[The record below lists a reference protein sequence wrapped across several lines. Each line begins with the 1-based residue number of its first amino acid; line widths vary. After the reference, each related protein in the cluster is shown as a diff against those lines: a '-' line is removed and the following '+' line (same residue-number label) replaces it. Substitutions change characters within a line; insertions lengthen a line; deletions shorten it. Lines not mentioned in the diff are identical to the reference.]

1 MIITQALISIFVFFA
16 LSRVILRFREEKV
29 STFGLF
35 GWVTLWLIV
44 EVVIWVP
51 DFATSIARIL
61 GIGRGAD
68 LIIYFSIV
76 ALFYLVFRIYVKF
89 EDLERQI
96 TFIVR
101 SIALQKIS
109 RTKKKVKK

>member
-1 MIITQALISIFVFFA
+1 MIITQILISVFVLFA
-16 LSRVILRFREEKV
+16 LSRVVLRFREDKV
-29 STFGLF
+29 STVGLF
-35 GWVTLWLIV
+35 GWATLWLIV
-44 EVVIWVP
+44 EIVVWIP
-51 DFATSIARIL
+51 DFTTSIARIL

-76 ALFYLVFRIYVKF
+76 ALFYLVFRIYVKL